1 MTMPSKAR
9 RLGAAF
15 ALGAAYAT
23 GITAAMDEAK
33 WITVHPNGKG
43 EGKGR
48 PALID
53 SESGVV
59 LGGMGG
65 KFNGK
70 KLSEMKSRPAAKP
83 SGGKKSAAS
92 RAKIDLSHPDKID
105 KSNIIQN
112 RDRSNSGSIQQINSI
127 AAKPDYMRMGPS
139 HDLANGAPVVAY
151 GSVDDEHLGNP
162 VTVVDSDGNRYKMQ
176 YAVVE
181 ASDVLTSNDAQGN
194 RNPDYESDD
203 ASRMRAVAGNGRMT
217 GITEGYNRGTAD
229 EYRQEMID
237 DAAASGIDPETV
249 KGMKNPVLVR
259 VMQASDVTPDI
270 GDRTNKQGGLSM
282 TAVEQAKN
290 DRQRINLK
298 DIETY
303 DDGTPTIKSLKQWI
317 AEQPVAE
324 RGQMLGKN
332 GEPTKQAM
340 ERFQA
345 AIFSKAYDN
354 DYLTEM
360 YGQAL
365 DPQCKTI
372 INGLEKAAP
381 KMVNL
386 GDAPDGYDIRDIIG
400 MATEKVVQAKRTGM
414 SLEDVSGQMDMFNS
428 DEKDDLARAIVKM
441 YAKNMRSGAAIGD
454 KLSALAEAMYAEG
467 QRTDDIFGAVE
478 HVPPKE
484 IFKQVL
490 GEDRKP
496 GKMSAQMSAFW
507 HKRGGAFLDA
517 FFSGRGCKTFFSA
530 LRKEYSICR

>member
-1 MTMPSKAR
+1 
-9 RLGAAF
+9 
-15 ALGAAYAT
+15 
-23 GITAAMDEAK
+23 
-33 WITVHPNGKG
+33 
-43 EGKGR
+43 
-48 PALID
+48 
-53 SESGVV
+53 
-59 LGGMGG
+59 
-65 KFNGK
+65 
-70 KLSEMKSRPAAKP
+70 
-83 SGGKKSAAS
+83 
-92 RAKIDLSHPDKID
+92 
-105 KSNIIQN
+105 
-112 RDRSNSGSIQQINSI
+112 
-127 AAKPDYMRMGPS
+127 
-139 HDLANGAPVVAY
+139 
-151 GSVDDEHLGNP
+151 
-162 VTVVDSDGNRYKMQ
+162 
-176 YAVVE
+176 
-181 ASDVLTSNDAQGN
+181 
-194 RNPDYESDD
+194 
-203 ASRMRAVAGNGRMT
+203 MRAVAGNGRMA

-270 GDRTNKQGGLSM
+270 GDRTNKVG
-282 TAVEQAKN
+282 
-290 DRQRINLK
+290 
-298 DIETY
+298 
-303 DDGTPTIKSLKQWI
+303 SLKQWI

-517 FFSGRGCKTFFSA
+517 FFAGRGCKTFFSA

>member
-70 KLSEMKSRPAAKP
+70 KLSEMKSKPAKP

-105 KSNIIQN
+105 KKNIIQN

-194 RNPDYESDD
+194 RNPEYESDD
-203 ASRMRAVAGNGRMT
+203 ASRMRAVAGNGRMA
-217 GITEGYNRGTAD
+217 GITEGYSRGTAD

-237 DAAASGIDPETV
+237 DASASGIDPETV

-303 DDGTPTIKSLKQWI
+303 EDGTPTIKSLKQWI

-441 YAKNMRSGAAIGD
+441 YAKNMRSGAAIGQ
-454 KLSALAEAMYAEG
+454 KLSELADAMYAEG

-517 FFSGRGCKTFFSA
+517 FFAGRGCKTFFNA

>member
-1 MTMPSKAR
+1 MTMPLKAR
-9 RLGAAF
+9 RLGNAFRLGVIYAA
-15 ALGAAYAT
+15 

-83 SGGKKSAAS
+83 SGAKPAAS

-151 GSVDDEHLGNP
+151 GSVDDKHLGNP

-194 RNPDYESDD
+194 RNPEYESDD
-203 ASRMRAVAGNGRMT
+203 ASRMRAVAGNGRMA

-441 YAKNMRSGAAIGD
+441 YAKNMRSGAAIGQ
-454 KLSALAEAMYAEG
+454 KLSELADAMYAEG

>member
-1 MTMPSKAR
+1 
-9 RLGAAF
+9 
-15 ALGAAYAT
+15 
-23 GITAAMDEAK
+23 
-33 WITVHPNGKG
+33 
-43 EGKGR
+43 
-48 PALID
+48 
-53 SESGVV
+53 
-59 LGGMGG
+59 
-65 KFNGK
+65 
-70 KLSEMKSRPAAKP
+70 
-83 SGGKKSAAS
+83 
-92 RAKIDLSHPDKID
+92 
-105 KSNIIQN
+105 
-112 RDRSNSGSIQQINSI
+112 
-127 AAKPDYMRMGPS
+127 
-139 HDLANGAPVVAY
+139 
-151 GSVDDEHLGNP
+151 
-162 VTVVDSDGNRYKMQ
+162 
-176 YAVVE
+176 
-181 ASDVLTSNDAQGN
+181 
-194 RNPDYESDD
+194 
-203 ASRMRAVAGNGRMT
+203 
-217 GITEGYNRGTAD
+217 
-229 EYRQEMID
+229 
-237 DAAASGIDPETV
+237 
-249 KGMKNPVLVR
+249 
-259 VMQASDVTPDI
+259 
-270 GDRTNKQGGLSM
+270 M

-303 DDGTPTIKSLKQWI
+303 DDGTPTIGSLKQWI

-441 YAKNMRSGAAIGD
+441 YAKNMRSGAAIGQ
-454 KLSALAEAMYAEG
+454 KLSELADAMYAEG

-484 IFKQVL
+484 IFRQVL

-517 FFSGRGCKTFFSA
+517 FFAGRGCKTFFSA